1 MKSVLTKM
9 LAAAAIL
16 IGVGTLCV
24 CRAADAAD
32 RVDVSFE
39 YRRQSGP
46 GSNQFAIGVEN
57 AGGTIVKTL
66 FVTDFTAGRGGWKIR
81 EQSLPQWVASSDIAN
96 MSSREVDVVT
106 GATPAPGKV
115 TLSWDCRDKDGAPV
129 PSGEYTL
136 VLEATL
142 RGENRVL
149 YRTPVVIGGTAKVI
163 APEPRYFG
171 PDNAERGMIE
181 GVSVNYAR

>member
-1 MKSVLTKM
+1 M
-9 LAAAAIL
+9 LATAAIL
-16 IGVGTLCV
+16 IGASALCI

-39 YRRQSGP
+39 YRRQSGF
-46 GSNQFAIGVEN
+46 GSNQFAIWVEN
-57 AGGTIVKTL
+57 AGKEIVRTL

-81 EQSLPQWVASSDIAN
+81 EQSLPLWVASSDIAN
-96 MSSREVDVVT
+96 MPSGEVDAVT
-106 GATPAPGKV
+106 GATPASGKV
-115 TLSWDCRDKDGAPV
+115 TVSWDCRNKDGAPV

-142 RGENRVL
+142 RGENRVV
-149 YRTPVVIGGTAKVI
+149 YRTPVVIGGAARFI

-171 PDNAERGMIE
+171 PDKAERGMIE
-181 GVSVNYAR
+181 DVTVDYIR